1 MIRGADRA
9 ALQGALMGRLGAV
22 TAPDKASSLFP
33 IHRAAVNA
41 QVARNDRC
49 ALSFCTLSFDLVPLC
64 RGEVSEQHGFPF
76 ADSNTTKVTP
86 LLISPSVFHA
96 SVCRNS

>member
-9 ALQGALMGRLGAV
+9 ALQGALVRRLGAV
-22 TAPDKASSLFP
+22 TAPDKTSLVFP
-33 IHRAAVNA
+33 MHRAAVNA

-49 ALSFCTLSFDLVPLC
+49 ALSFCTLSFDLVPLW
-64 RGEVSEQHGFPF
+64 RGEVSERRGFPF
-76 ADSNTTKVTP
+76 ADSNTTKVTQ
-86 LLISPSVFHA
+86 LLFSPSVFHA